1 MVDFDDS
8 SLGAEADIGEVILTH
23 QEAVQV
29 VEDVGAVA
37 VPPVGHHLGP
47 FLSHGSGTT
56 GGGHGDHHRV
66 IYQTNERENKILIDK
81 VGLK

>member
-23 QEAVQV
+23 HEAAQV

-37 VPPVGHHLGP
+37 LPPVGHHLGS
-47 FLSHGSGTT
+47 FLSHGSVQT
-56 GGGHGDHHRV
+56 GGSDRGHHSD
-66 IYQTNERENKILIDK
+66 INNNERENQMLTDK
-81 VGLK
+81 AGPK